1 MPVRYNTMNPVEPNG
16 SSDFRDLSDNTANL
30 DLAMNG
36 QALTWANRI
45 GGEEKSWRG
54 IVQWIADWLAAQGF
68 EPGFLE
74 YVDGSP
80 LIVDRPTQL
89 IQRDGNLYSVKRPAD
104 FPVSLS
110 GNWATDES
118 LLVAQVDRSLRQQLR
133 APGGAG
139 MMGYDPAETYPS
151 DTVGYELQALRSA
164 RRIAISSFWPAGGGD
179 DGTSACEAAIV
190 AAGAGGE
197 VFFDVPDF
205 IITRKLVQL
214 SNQKWYGRGG
224 QRGTTIRKGADIDMI
239 DVASLGTIIDINLE
253 GDGQNFSGKGFRIPA
268 GFSQTIERC
277 RAVNM
282 GGEPMY
288 FEPNAGGGANIY
300 TFEGYPTDT
309 SLYAGIAIAGDT
321 APHPRFFR
329 GIWLSGANFALG
341 PGAGNG
347 SSMTGFYIRELRF
360 DPTST
365 LFHLSNGRCA
375 TLGETTTLR
384 GFDHTLD
391 GVAFAGPVALENA
404 QGINIGSSCTV
415 PSLIENPNNSRYNS
429 VHVQR
434 RTYTPVWTQATA
446 APSIGNGTITGNYTR
461 AGHECFVN
469 IQFVSGSTT
478 TYGDGSSAYRFSL
491 PFPGHIEYT
500 QSGFPV
506 RVSDVSSGVDFTV
519 WGQIGAGLNY
529 ITLFGGGGQQVRN
542 GFPMAWAAGDIIWMR
557 FAYDVR

>member
-1 MPVRYNTMNPVEPNG
+1 
-16 SSDFRDLSDNTANL
+16 
-30 DLAMNG
+30 
-36 QALTWANRI
+36 
-45 GGEEKSWRG
+45 
-54 IVQWIADWLAAQGF
+54 
-68 EPGFLE
+68 
-74 YVDGSP
+74 
-80 LIVDRPTQL
+80 
-89 IQRDGNLYSVKRPAD
+89 
-104 FPVSLS
+104 
-110 GNWATDES
+110 
-118 LLVAQVDRSLRQQLR
+118 
-133 APGGAG
+133 G